1 MDFYI
6 FYALSV
12 LIIIW
17 VVLFLTYKKEKNKI
31 FSISWLPNIFLII
44 SLILVFIWFFSYN
57 FSLNKKQNLNTSNIL
72 FLLDVSKS
80 MNALDYEKNISRL
93 NMSKEFIINY
103 ISNNPNNKYGLSVFA
118 WDVVDII
125 PFTLDKDLFLTFLNS
140 VDEKSVL
147 TWWSDFYK
155 ALKSSKERFLTWENW
170 WWIIILSDFEPTNN
184 NWNYTKKEI
193 EYTLDKLKELNK
205 DFILKNI
212 KTYFIWVW
220 NSKWNKI
227 FTWVDILN
235 NPIFLRDFFNNEV
248 VTKLDLNFLDKI
260 KNIFSWES
268 YIISQKKDL
277 ENISFTNIPSSLKQE
292 NIENKQDIS
301 RYIMIISYI
310 FFLWYLILFYYFDR
324 KWN

>member
-1 MDFYI
+1 MDFNV
-6 FYALSV
+6 FYAIIV

-17 VVLFLTYKKEKNKI
+17 VVLFLTYKKEKNKL
-31 FSISWLPNIFLII
+31 FSLSWLPNIFLVI

-57 FSLNKKQNLNTSNIL
+57 FSSNKKQSLNTSNIV

-80 MNALDYEKNISRL
+80 MNAIDYEKNTKRL
-93 NMSKEFIINY
+93 DVAKESIINY
-103 ISNNPNNKYGLSVFA
+103 ISNNPNNKYALNVFA

-147 TWWSDFYK
+147 TWGSDFYK
-155 ALKSSKERFLTWENW
+155 ALKSSKNRFLTWENW
-170 WWIIILSDFEPTNN
+170 WWVIVLSDFEPTNN
-184 NWNYTKKEI
+184 NWNYTKKELDD
-193 EYTLDKLKELNK
+193 TLVKLKELNK
-205 DFILKNI
+205 DFILQNI
-212 KTYFIWVW
+212 KTYFIWIW
-220 NSKWNKI
+220 NPKWNKI
-227 FTWVDILN
+227 FVWLDMLW
-235 NPIFLRDFFNNEV
+235 NPIFLRDFFNEEV
-248 VTKLDLNFLDKI
+248 ITKLDLNFLDKI

-277 ENISFTNIPSSLKQE
+277 ENVSFKNIPTNLKIE
-292 NIENKQDIS
+292 NIEFKQDIS